1 MSTLTLEQLQAAETR
16 LVTAMGDP
24 TRAVFYDDF
33 KRENRPISEIQD
45 ALAAIRSE
53 IRRLN
58 EAITPTPP
66 RPRRILLR
74 HKDSY

>member
-1 MSTLTLEQLQAAETR
+1 MSALTLEQLQAAETR

-53 IRRLN
+53 IRRLRDGGSGS
-58 EAITPTPP
+58 TLTL
-66 RPRRILLR
+66 RPARIHL
-74 HKDSY
+74 DY